1 MESYYCKFCNKTMNI
16 NSKPK
21 HDYSKSHLYL
31 TNYVIKEYNY
41 HDVDLKIIEEII
53 FNCSNRYRY
62 NFNEF
67 CIKVKCEIN
76 NNLFTTQK
84 ETYWKLSNKNIHVI
98 NGIERK
104 DLESDKVLEM
114 LIRIIYSGICS
125 FFSNKICSID
135 GLKIK
140 NLSISLIADYDKMAL
155 NHYLQQPCRVL
166 ERQLVKNIKR
176 IKSTLKIRQR
186 RHFDFLIKR
195 YEL

>member
-1 MESYYCKFCNKTMNI
+1 MNM

-41 HDVDLKIIEEII
+41 HDVDLKNVAEIL
-53 FNCSNRYRY
+53 FNCINRYRY

-84 ETYWKLSNKNIHVI
+84 ETYWKLSNKNIHII
-98 NGIERK
+98 NGTERK
-104 DLESDKVLEM
+104 DLESDRVLEM
-114 LIRIIYSGICS
+114 LTGRIYNRICS
-125 FFSNKICSID
+125 FPVRD
-135 GLKIK
+135 ELKIK
-140 NLSISLIADYDKMAL
+140 NLSIRLIADHDKMTL
-155 NHYLQQPCRVL
+155 NQYLQQPCRVL
-166 ERQLVKNIKR
+166 ERQLLKNINR
-176 IKSTLKIRQR
+176 IKNTRKFRQR
-186 RHFDFLIKR
+186 EDFDFLIKR

>member
-41 HDVDLKIIEEII
+41 HDVDLKNIEEII
-53 FNCSNRYRY
+53 FNRSNRYRY
-62 NFNEF
+62 EFNEF

-84 ETYWKLSNKNIHVI
+84 ETYWKLSNKNIHII

-104 DLESDKVLEM
+104 DLESDRVLEM
-114 LIRIIYSGICS
+114 IIRIIYSRICS
-125 FFSNKICSID
+125 FSSNNIYSID
-135 GLKIK
+135 GFKIK

-155 NHYLQQPCRVL
+155 HHYLQQPCRVL

-176 IKSTLKIRQR
+176 NKNTLNYRQR
-186 RHFDFLIKR
+186 IYFGFLIKR

>member
-1 MESYYCKFCNKTMNI
+1 MESYYCKFCNKTLNT
-16 NSKPK
+16 NSKSK

-31 TNYVIKEYNY
+31 TNHVIKEYKY
-41 HDVDLKIIEEII
+41 DVDLKNIEEII
-53 FNCSNRYRY
+53 FDCSNKYRY
-62 NFNEF
+62 EFKEF

-84 ETYWKLSNKNIHVI
+84 ETYRKLSNENIHII

-104 DLESDKVLEM
+104 DLESDRVLEII
-114 LIRIIYSGICS
+114 IRIIYSRICS
-125 FFSNKICSID
+125 FFSNKIYSID
-135 GLKIK
+135 ELKIK

-176 IKSTLKIRQR
+176 IKNTLNFRQR
-186 RHFDFLIKR
+186 IYFGFLIKR

>member
-1 MESYYCKFCNKTMNI
+1 MESYYCKLCIKTMNI

-21 HDYSKSHLYL
+21 HDYSKSHLNL

-41 HDVDLKIIEEII
+41 HDVDLKNIEEII

-62 NFNEF
+62 EFNEF
-67 CIKVKCEIN
+67 CVKVKCEIN

-84 ETYWKLSNKNIHVI
+84 ETYWKLSNKNIHII

-104 DLESDKVLEM
+104 YLESDRVLEII
-114 LIRIIYSGICS
+114 IRIIYSRICS
-125 FFSNKICSID
+125 FFGSNIYSID

-166 ERQLVKNIKR
+166 ECQLVKNIKR
-176 IKSTLKIRQR
+176 IKNTLKNRQR
-186 RHFDFLIKR
+186 INFGFLIKR

>member
-1 MESYYCKFCNKTMNI
+1 MESYYAKFCNKAMNI

-31 TNYVIKEYNY
+31 TNYVMKEYNY
-41 HDVDLKIIEEII
+41 HDVDLKNIEEII
-53 FNCSNRYRY
+53 FDCSNKYRY
-62 NFNEF
+62 EFNEF

-84 ETYWKLSNKNIHVI
+84 ETYWKLSNENIHII

-104 DLESDKVLEM
+104 DLESDRVLE
-114 LIRIIYSGICS
+114 IIVRIIYSRICS
-125 FFSNKICSID
+125 FFSNKIYSID
-135 GLKIK
+135 ELKIK

-176 IKSTLKIRQR
+176 IKNTPNFRQR
-186 RHFDFLIKR
+186 IYFGFLIKR